1 LDRETVYLIGTGNW
15 MKVLGDPVDNY
26 NKDGKEWTLDFTPDA
41 AAVAE
46 LRRLGVDHK
55 LKNKG
60 DERENFLTLKQ
71 RATKPDGTPAR
82 PITVVDARNHLWDPK
97 IDARGEVTNK
107 IGNMSTVEV
116 KLDVVDYGKG
126 KVAQARY
133 GLYPIAIRVLEHKPY
148 VRQEFA
154 PLPEDSKYYDNFN
167 EAVED
172 FGDGVVEGDPLEG

>member
-1 LDRETVYLIGTGNW
+1 
-15 MKVLGDPVDNY
+15 MKVLGDPVPNY
-26 NKDGKEWTLDFTPDA
+26 NRDGHEWTFDFTPDA
-41 AAVAE
+41 DAVAE
-46 LRRLGVDHK
+46 LRRLKVDHK

-71 RATKPDGTPAR
+71 RAIGADGKPYR
-82 PITVVDARNHLWDPK
+82 PITVVDGHNRLWDP
-97 IDARGEVTNK
+97 EVK
-107 IGNMSTVEV
+107 IGNGSTVEV
-116 KLDVVDYGKG
+116 KLDVVDYGKA
-126 KVAQARY
+126 KAAIARY
-133 GLYPIAIRVLEHKPY
+133 GLYPIAIRVLDHKPY